1 MNSAVLYDLAMRL
14 PLAVLMLYNALFVGR
29 DIYVHLFLWREPA
42 GLTYGTTLAA
52 LVVTEAYLLLV
63 AALTLVR
70 LRPVRKLSGIVP
82 RITALAAG
90 LLPASLAWL
99 PRVPPTPGRQVVGTL
114 LMVAGLALAV
124 ASIGWLGKSFSLMP
138 EARRLVTGGPY
149 RLVRHP
155 VYLATVI
162 QGAGLIL
169 LYPST
174 AALLIYAVEVVLQ
187 IIRMGYEERVLRDTF
202 PEYDDYARR
211 TSARLIPRVY

>member
-52 LVVTEAYLLLV
+52 LLVTEAYLLLV

>member
-1 MNSAVLYDLAMRL
+1 MRL
-14 PLAVLMLYNALFVGR
+14 PLTFLMLYNALFVGR
-29 DIYVHLFLWREPA
+29 DIYVHLFVWREPA

-52 LVVTEAYLLLV
+52 LLVTEAYLLLI
-63 AALTLVR
+63 ATLTLVR

-124 ASIGWLGKSFSLMP
+124 TSIGWLGKSFSLMP

-169 LYPST
+169 LYPSI
-174 AALLIYAVEVVLQ
+174 AALLIYTVEVVLQ

>member
-1 MNSAVLYDLAMRL
+1 MNGAMLYDLAMRL
-14 PLAVLMLYNALFVGR
+14 PLAVLMLYNALFTGR
-29 DIYVHLFLWREPA
+29 DIYVHLFLWRGPA

-52 LVVTEAYLLLV
+52 LLATEAYLLLV
-63 AALTLVR
+63 AALTLFR
-70 LRPVRKLSGIVP
+70 LRPVRKLSGVVP

-99 PRVPPTPGRQVVGTL
+99 PKVAPTPGRQMAGTL
-114 LMVAGLALAV
+114 LLVAGLALAV
-124 ASIGWLGKSFSLMP
+124 VSLGWLGKSFSVMP

-155 VYLATVI
+155 VYLATALQGVGVI
-162 QGAGLIL
+162 V
-169 LYPST
+169 LYPSI
-174 AALLIYAVEVVLQ
+174 AALVLFTVELVLQ
-187 IIRMGYEERVLRDTF
+187 VVRMGYEERVLRDTF